1 MTPRKNTPPMN
12 LSTKTLERTHGKNI
26 IAIASGKG
34 GVGKT
39 WLSIT
44 LAGLLAETGK
54 SVLLFDGD
62 FGLANVDIQL
72 GLSSSKDLASVLTGA
87 TPMNGAIVPYE
98 SGGFDVLAGRSGTG
112 ALASIPYSRLQLLH
126 DDLLLLST
134 HYDYVVVD
142 LGAGLEKSVRL
153 FAGSAGI
160 VLVMCTDEPTSLTDA
175 YAFIKVIHKEA
186 PEATIQIVVNSASSI
201 KEGERTY
208 NTLSKACD
216 NFLGFEPTLGGI
228 IRRDTHVKDS
238 IRSQTPTLTA
248 YPSCEALK
256 DVKILLQKIG

>member
-1 MTPRKNTPPMN
+1 MTPKKNITS
-12 LSTKTLERTHGKNI
+12 LTLASKTLERTRGKNM

-39 WLSIT
+39 WLAIT
-44 LAGLLAETGK
+44 LSGLLAEKGL

-72 GLSSSKDLASVLTGA
+72 GLSTPQDLGSVLMGTA
-87 TPMNGAIVPYE
+87 PMNTAITRYEPGA
-98 SGGFDVLAGRSGTG
+98 FDVMAGRSGTG
-112 ALASIPYSRLQLLH
+112 ALASIPFSRLQLLH

-134 HYDYVVVD
+134 HYDKVVVD

-153 FAGSAGI
+153 FAGAAGT
-160 VLVMCTDEPTSLTDA
+160 VFVVCTDEPTALTDA
-175 YAFIKVIHKEA
+175 YAFIKVLSKEA
-186 PEATIQIVVNSASSI
+186 PEATVQIIVNSANSL

-208 NTLSKACD
+208 NTLLKACES
-216 NFLGFEPTLGGI
+216 FLGLQPPLAGV

-238 IRSQTPTLTA
+238 IRSQVPTLNA
-248 YPSCEALK
+248 YPTCEALK
-256 DVKILLQKIG
+256 DVRALLEKI